1 MPQEPVR
8 LLRRRVDPKRGIG
21 RSAGVNLVVP
31 TSAETPTDLLLAWG
45 NGERAAFDRLVPLVS
60 HELHQLAR
68 RYLRKERRGH
78 TLQPTALVN
87 EAYLR
92 LIDFNRMQWQDRA
105 HFFAMAARTMRR
117 ILVDHARARDKDKRG
132 GGALRV
138 PLELAMDVSRTL
150 DQHLVELDDALRRL
164 ETIHPRKTQ
173 VVELRFFTGLS
184 LEETA
189 AALHVSVDTVKRDWR
204 FAKLWL
210 LRDLAGTGTAGA

>member
-1 MPQEPVR
+1 MG
-8 LLRRRVDPKRGIG
+8 PKKGIG
-21 RSAGVNLVVP
+21 RSTSVKLVVP
-31 TSAETPTDLLLAWG
+31 DSAETPTDLLLAWG
-45 NGERAAFDRLVPLVS
+45 KGEREALDRLVPLVN
-60 HELHQLAR
+60 HELHTLAR
-68 RYLRKERRGH
+68 RYLRDERHGH

-92 LIDFNRMQWQDRA
+92 LIELDRMQWQDRA

-117 ILVDHARARDKDKRG
+117 ILVDHGRARDTDKRG
-132 GGALRV
+132 GGVRKV
-138 PLELAMDVSRTL
+138 PLELAMDVAQTL
-150 DQHLVELDDALRRL
+150 EQHLVELDDALRRL
-164 ETIHPRKTQ
+164 EVIHPRKTQ

-210 LRDLAGTGTAGA
+210 LRDLAGAGTTGV

>member
-1 MPQEPVR
+1 MGEGDVTALLDAAGSGDRAALDR
-8 LLRRRVDPKRGIG
+8 LYGHVYDELRRLAESRLRQE
-21 RSAGVNLVVP
+21 RS
-31 TSAETPTDLLLAWG
+31 
-45 NGERAAFDRLVPLVS
+45 
-60 HELHQLAR
+60 
-68 RYLRKERRGH
+68 GH

-92 LIDFNRMQWQDRA
+92 LIELDRMQWQDRA

-117 ILVDHARARDKDKRG
+117 ILVDHGCARDTDKRG
-132 GGALRV
+132 GGVRKV
-138 PLELAMDVSRTL
+138 PLELAMDVAETL
-150 DQHLVELDDALRRL
+150 EQHLVELDDALRRL
-164 ETIHPRKTQ
+164 EVIHPRKTQ

-210 LRDLAGTGTAGA
+210 LRDLAGAGMTGV